1 MQKSRSR
8 SEEAKFRSLFENSP
22 YGIFQSSANGDRFLI
37 ANPTLV
43 RMLGYDS
50 EADLLRLRLSKELYA
65 TSLDRSLVVDSVKA
79 SGRFE
84 GDLEWKRKDGSAI
97 SVHLIAQVAPEI
109 RGEHK
114 VIEGTV
120 EDLSAKRILEHHLQR
135 VQHLDSIGG
144 LAGGMA
150 HELNNLHMVISSY
163 AEMLLPEL
171 PSSAQRRKADAIL
184 NASRRASTLI
194 HQLLAFS
201 RKQTLTPQV
210 LDTAHALNEIAG
222 MLRGTIRKNIS
233 IDCHCQADL
242 GNVRVD
248 PVQLQEV
255 LINIAANAS
264 DAMPN
269 GGDLTITA
277 QNVNLTADEPVGNQG
292 ARIGAGDYVLIK
304 VADTGVGMD
313 QETQARVFEPF
324 FTTKPV
330 GEGTGLGLSSTYGIV
345 KQSGGWIKVES
356 HPGNGSTFTI
366 YLPLI
371 ENAPTDAT
379 ESAQAEMSEPQSS
392 SPTVLLVED
401 EAGLRE
407 PLRDYLTREGYRV
420 VDAANGAEALQLLES
435 QPLRI
440 DALITDVIMPQLNG
454 TELARKL
461 KQQFPDMKV
470 IFMSGYAEDKLGG
483 AERFRDSV
491 LLQKP
496 FALRI
501 LRSKLQELLLSTFMV

>member
-1 MQKSRSR
+1 MPKTRNAS
-8 SEEAKFRSLFENSP
+8 EAKFRSLFENSP

-37 ANPTLV
+37 ANPALV
-43 RMLGYDS
+43 RMLGYQSS
-50 EADLLRLRLSKELYA
+50 EELARLQLSKSLYA
-65 TSLDRSLVVDSVKA
+65 TPSDRSVVVDTISSSA
-79 SGRFE
+79 RFE
-84 GDLEWKRKDGSAI
+84 GDLEWKRKDGSLI
-97 SVHLIAQVAPEI
+97 SVHLIAQLVPDVP
-109 RGEHK
+109 GGDK

-120 EDLSAKRILEHHLQR
+120 EDLTAKRTLEQHLQR
-135 VQHLDSIGG
+135 VQHLDSVGG

-171 PSSAQRRKADAIL
+171 QSAGQKRKADAIL

-210 LDTAHALNEIAG
+210 LDTARALNDIAA
-222 MLRGTIRKNIS
+222 MLRGTIRENIS
-233 IDCHCQADL
+233 IDCRCQMDL

-255 LINIAANAS
+255 LVNLATNAA
-264 DAMPN
+264 DAMPH
-269 GGDLTITA
+269 GGKLIITA
-277 QNVNLTADEPVGNQG
+277 ENATLTTDEPVGNQD
-292 ARIGAGDYVLIK
+292 ARIAAGEYVVIK
-304 VADTGVGMD
+304 VSDTGLGMD
-313 QETQARVFEPF
+313 QATQARVFEPF

-330 GEGTGLGLSSTYGIV
+330 GEGTGLGLSSAYGIV

-356 HPGNGSTFTI
+356 QPGHGTTFTI

-371 ENAPTDAT
+371 ENAPTHRAR
-379 ESAQAEMSEPQSS
+379 SAQPAMSAEQSS
-392 SPTVLLVED
+392 GATVLLVED

-407 PLRDYLTREGYRV
+407 PVRDYLMKEGYRV
-420 VDAANGAEALQLLES
+420 LDAANGAEALQLLES

-440 DALITDVIMPQLNG
+440 DALITDVIMPQVNG
-454 TELARKL
+454 PELARKL
-461 KQQFPDMKV
+461 KQRFPDMRV

-483 AERFRDSV
+483 PESFRDSV

-496 FALRI
+496 FALRA
-501 LRSKLQELLLSTFMV
+501 LRAKLQELLLSTFTV